1 MAYQRRQ
8 VLQALSCAV
17 GSSFILPQDGFAITH
32 QDSAQAENPSAPA
45 KKATEQDSPGTQM
58 EKVAGIGGFFFR
70 AHDPAALARWYQQ
83 HLGIALT
90 PAKEND
96 TVWQQEAGATS
107 FTPFPERTG
116 YFGDPQK
123 MWMINF
129 RVHDLGRMAAQLQHA
144 GIEVK
149 VDAQSYSY
157 GRFASLH
164 DPEGNPI
171 QLWQPA

>member
-8 VLQALSCAV
+8 LLQALSCAV

-32 QDSAQAENPSAPA
+32 QDSAQVENPAAPA
-45 KKATEQDSPGTQM
+45 KKATEQDSPGTQV

-96 TVWQQEAGATS
+96 TVWQQEAGPTS
-107 FTPFPERTG
+107 FTPFPKR
-116 YFGDPQK
+116 
-123 MWMINF
+123 
-129 RVHDLGRMAAQLQHA
+129 
-144 GIEVK
+144 
-149 VDAQSYSY
+149 
-157 GRFASLH
+157 
-164 DPEGNPI
+164 
-171 QLWQPA
+171 PAISAIRRRCG